1 MLHSSTIEPSTLE
14 VLKKLQQLPSLQDTR
29 LVGGTALAL
38 QLGHRKSVDID
49 LFGAIHVDPD
59 ILVEELISV
68 GSLQIIK
75 NTGNIHIFLLDNI
88 KVDIVNYKYEWLA
101 SPVQISGIRMA
112 AVEDIC
118 AMKLA
123 AVTGRGS
130 KKDFIDIYYLSRLY
144 TLDEMLV
151 LYAAKY
157 PEGSSFLVLK
167 SLAYFED
174 ADPEPD
180 PYMLQPVS
188 WELVKER
195 IVSLLGV

>member
-1 MLHSSTIEPSTLE
+1 MLYLSTIEPATLE
-14 VLKKLQQLPSLQDTR
+14 VLRKLQQLPSLRDTR

-49 LFGAIHVDPD
+49 LFGLIHADSD
-59 ILVEELISV
+59 MLVEELKSV

-88 KVDIVNYKYEWLA
+88 KVDIVNYKYDWLGK
-101 SPVQISGIRMA
+101 PILIDGIRMA

-130 KKDFIDIYYLSRLY
+130 KKDFIDIYYLSQQY
-144 TLDEMLV
+144 SLDEMLV
-151 LYAAKY
+151 LYTAKY
-157 PEGSSFLVLK
+157 TEGSSFLVLK

-174 ADPEPD
+174 AEPEPL

-188 WELVKER
+188 WEQVKEG
-195 IVSLLGV
+195 ILSLL